1 MNLNKL
7 NTTEVSGTNGC
18 AAIPGET
25 RTEYNI
31 RACRCISHRSNFMSR
46 VHRMPILPEREAAL
60 VPVDPALPLRNPD
73 SLPFPFH
80 ARPVVELAEDLN
92 AE

>member
-1 MNLNKL
+1 
-7 NTTEVSGTNGC
+7 
-18 AAIPGET
+18 
-25 RTEYNI
+25 
-31 RACRCISHRSNFMSR
+31 MSR

-60 VPVDPALPLRNPD
+60 VPVDPALPLRHPD